1 MCPFGIRETHVTGT
15 IYERFARDARGNV
28 AMIFALITVPILLV
42 GAFAID
48 SSRHLSANQHLQ
60 SAIDAASL
68 AGARA
73 LEDATKTDAD
83 IEAIAQGTYR
93 ANLLGAHGD
102 VNCLD
107 STVTVNRTTG
117 TVMVA
122 ASCKTPTLL
131 GASLTREDMDSV
143 SQSTARAN
151 ITKLDLALM
160 LDVSGSM
167 DGAKLDD
174 LKSAAKQAASTL
186 ITPSS
191 GDRVRV
197 SFVSYAAAVNA
208 GVYGNAAQGLPANDD
223 SDGDGLNKVSE
234 RSGSAAWKDDAPA
247 MGKWVGDDAGSCPN
261 SSLLPLTY
269 DLTTF
274 NTAIDSLTAN
284 GMTAGHLG
292 IAWSWYLIAPDWDSI
307 WPAASEPLDYTEPHS
322 VKAVILM
329 TDGKFN
335 QWYEAPMGDSN
346 AQAKKMCQKM
356 RDEDVRIYA
365 VAFQAP
371 TSAKNTL
378 KNCTGDDSRFFDAG
392 NGAELLA
399 AYDAIASQLSAL
411 TLVN

>member
-1 MCPFGIRETHVTGT
+1 MTGT
-15 IYERFARDARGNV
+15 NYTRFARETRGNV
-28 AMIFALITVPILLV
+28 AMIFALITIPILLV

-48 SSRHLSANQHLQ
+48 SSRHLSSNQHLQ

-73 LEDATKTDAD
+73 LEDATKSDTD
-83 IEAIAQGTYR
+83 IEAIAQGAYR
-93 ANLLGAHGD
+93 ANLLGTHGD
-102 VNCLD
+102 VTCLD
-107 STVTVNRTTG
+107 STVTVNRDSG

-131 GASLTREDMDSV
+131 GASLTRDDMDSI

-167 DGAKLDD
+167 GGQKLTD
-174 LKSAAKQAASTL
+174 LKNAAKQAASTL
-186 ITPSS
+186 ITPNS
-191 GDRVRV
+191 GDRVRI

-208 GVYGNAAQGLPANDD
+208 GIYGNPAQGLPADDD
-223 SDGDGLNKVSE
+223 SDGDGLGKVCVSE

-247 MGKWVGDDAGSCPN
+247 LGKWVGDDASSCPN

-269 DLTTF
+269 DLSAF
-274 NTAIDSLTAN
+274 DAAIDSLSAG

-307 WPAASEPLDYTEPHS
+307 WPTTSKPLNYTEPHT

-335 QWYEAPMGDSN
+335 RWYEDPMGNSN
-346 AQAKKMCQKM
+346 KQAKKMCKKM
-356 RDEDVRIYA
+356 RDEGVRIYA

-371 TSAKNTL
+371 NSAKNTL

-411 TLVN
+411 TLVG